1 MKISLIIENLI
12 KILEIGPTID
22 LKEILIIEEMLKI
35 KELNNEQLI
44 KIRNAVVKFTS
55 DVKLE
60 ARTNG
65 DWEMFDTYH
74 NAMSK
79 ITCVIDTKLH
89 N

>member
-60 ARTNG
+60 A
-65 DWEMFDTYH
+65 
-74 NAMSK
+74 
-79 ITCVIDTKLH
+79 
-89 N
+89 